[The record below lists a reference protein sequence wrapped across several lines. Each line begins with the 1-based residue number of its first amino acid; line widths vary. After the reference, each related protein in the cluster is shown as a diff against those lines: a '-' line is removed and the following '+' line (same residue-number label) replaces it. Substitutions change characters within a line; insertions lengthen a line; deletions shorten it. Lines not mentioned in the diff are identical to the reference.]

1 MASLHANMPQYH
13 PNGFFST
20 ESHYLMVTAESITRL
35 REFGGSEAN
44 DQYMKQP
51 KLNFEVGCSEA
62 NDQFMKQQKL
72 NFEVG
77 CSEAND
83 QYMKQPKLNF
93 EVGCSEANDQYM
105 KQPKLNF
112 FNNQNIKV
120 NAVTTTQNQAT
131 NATDNFFDS
140 KFDFGS
146 STIRL
151 SEE

>member
-1 MASLHANMPQYH
+1 
-13 PNGFFST
+13 
-20 ESHYLMVTAESITRL
+20 MVTAESITRL

-44 DQYMKQP
+44 DQYMKQA
-51 KLNFEVGCSEA
+51 KLNFEFGCSE
-62 NDQFMKQQKL
+62 
-72 NFEVG
+72 G
-77 CSEAND
+77 ND
-83 QYMKQPKLNF
+83 QYMKQLKLNF
-93 EVGCSEANDQYM
+93 EFGCSEANDQYM

-112 FNNQNIKV
+112 FDNQNIKV

-131 NATDNFFDS
+131 NVTDNFFDS